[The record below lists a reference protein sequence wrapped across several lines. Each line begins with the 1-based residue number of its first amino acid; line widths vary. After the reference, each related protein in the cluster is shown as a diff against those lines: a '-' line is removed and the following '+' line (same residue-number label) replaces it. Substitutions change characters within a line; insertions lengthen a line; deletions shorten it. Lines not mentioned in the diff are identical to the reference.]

1 MLKFLDAANTTV
13 DPAWLSERIG
23 GRNPVRSAIVDSATK
38 KQGGMSGEFLF
49 LDVIFGPKEGDG
61 DESSTTTAPLS
72 RRMAVKFAV
81 ASHLSPRVTMGL
93 AREANFYNEIA
104 PSLAKEIGVPEVF
117 YAESNLEDGSMLLL
131 LECVDGA
138 FPSGVLFGPGNPNNW
153 ALDANKIEEMSQG
166 QPSPAKIA
174 EMAFKQ
180 YVIFFIIFFH
190 VHVVSF
196 VSEIHD
202 PGSQRSRDPEIF
214 RFRLSELLV
223 LFLF

>member
-1 MLKFLDAANTTV
+1 
-13 DPAWLSERIG
+13 
-23 GRNPVRSAIVDSATK
+23 
-38 KQGGMSGEFLF
+38 
-49 LDVIFGPKEGDG
+49 
-61 DESSTTTAPLS
+61 
-72 RRMAVKFAV
+72 
-81 ASHLSPRVTMGL
+81 MGL

-196 VSEIHD
+196 VSEIQRSRE
-202 PGSQRSRDPEIF
+202 PEIQRSRDFQI
-214 RFRLSELLV
+214 
-223 LFLF
+223 